1 MNLNNESAFTSV
13 PAPAKRSSLSSRASK
28 IPQKLAQ
35 SAFFSLKP
43 SASTLISSNPTNSP
57 NNDRLSTRISH
68 MLFRQRTTSE
78 SIIRES
84 RSSSTQSLD
93 YGSGSHGIDT
103 GRNYPSRSL
112 DIPAH
117 EAGRIYNKNNPK
129 SNLLTATSAALENN
143 QTQSSPSS
151 SPYSISSPERT
162 DFYSYYYNN
171 NNNNTNSNS
180 GHHNKSNHY
189 YNSSNSAA
197 DTVKDEFNLFSPL
210 SFSNS
215 SVSSFADSI
224 LNHHITPPPSPM
236 LPMIIKNN
244 KSSTPAPTKSSIE
257 EFANAL
263 IERCTHLIDLLNTT
277 NTANATATTADA
289 AAATIIPDDMD
300 FSHVRELELLSTQT
314 MTLIDACDESLC
326 LQDARQRI
334 QQEDL
339 YVSIKTMKSFL
350 VEIQTICEKCLTAYE
365 NAPCL
370 SFNVSDGFKKETSRI
385 DSMMY
390 TAKHYQDLQ
399 SDQIDANASWFR
411 HYFVGKPYHTFI
423 GSLKQE
429 APANL
434 PLIETTT
441 TTTTTNTSTRKS
453 KSKLNSY
460 FGSNPV
466 DETPLANDSVG
477 IISVIQERAKDFSGP
492 GNGAAAILGSQY
504 RIIIRSKEAEQVR
517 YIIHECMAKETQ
529 SSLEARGDSH
539 KLDKCT
545 PNHHDKRLRPF
556 KSRNLSQS
564 GSSMPQ
570 LSDAHNTT
578 TSRMLRAAILSVCPN
593 IDLRSFKELSAE
605 STIMAGLEK
614 DLLKYDEIHIP
625 KHYKFGVLTIRD
637 SQTTEESW
645 FSNTGLSERLQDFLD
660 IMGQK
665 IKLKGYKGYSA
676 GLDTKTLFIKAGE
689 SGEYAY
695 ISKWND
701 FDIMYHVAP
710 LMPSQKNDKQ
720 QVLRKKHIGNDIV
733 CIIFLE
739 GSQTFNPKA
748 IRSQFLHV
756 YIIVRPEVVNGSKCW
771 RIEVLTKSNVGEFGP
786 TIPSPPLLYDDD
798 TLKEFLT
805 LKLINA
811 ENAALKSDKF
821 FVPNNKARLGLL
833 SAHIQTGLSFNIP
846 QVLRSASTNRLT
858 SNKSSS
864 YLSITK
870 QQQLQQ
876 QQQQKKPQRPKSV
889 NNKSPASSI
898 GSNGS
903 SRLLREAILDE
914 EKRNRSTMASTD
926 IPPMPSI
933 SRSTLLQDLKKGFV
947 SGSKK
952 IKGEKSI
959 TRKTSQLKIS
969 STPPK
974 QALERV
980 CELDGSGSHPAGKDE
995 MFVGKDINISSES
1008 FISAEQ
1014 LFSSADAASQPTNS
1028 SAPIVKK
1035 STAPAHHRFAMKP
1048 FPARSNMR
1056 PPNLILDTATTAT
1069 ATTSMSN
1076 SHVSGLSW

>member
-1 MNLNNESAFTSV
+1 MNLNNESALNSA
-13 PAPAKRSSLSSRASK
+13 PAPTKRSSLSSRASK

-43 SASTLISSNPTNSP
+43 SASTLINASPIANP

-93 YGSGSHGIDT
+93 YGSSHGINT

-112 DIPAH
+112 DIPVH
-117 EAGRIYNKNNPK
+117 ELGRIYNKINPK
-129 SNLLTATSAALENN
+129 SNLPTAATATLDNN

-171 NNNNTNSNS
+171 NSS
-180 GHHNKSNHY
+180 SHSNKSNY
-189 YNSSNSAA
+189 YHNNSNNAA

-224 LNHHITPPPSPM
+224 LNCHITPPPSPM

-244 KSSTPAPTKSSIE
+244 KSSTPAPTALSIE

-277 NTANATATTADA
+277 NTNNATTAADV
-289 AAATIIPDDMD
+289 TIPDDMD
-300 FSHVRELELLSTQT
+300 FSHVRELELLSNQT

-334 QQEDL
+334 QKEGL

-350 VEIQTICEKCLTAYE
+350 VEIQTICEKCLMLYE
-365 NAPCL
+365 NASCL
-370 SFNVSDGFKKETSRI
+370 SFNVSDGFKKETSKI
-385 DSMMY
+385 DSMTH
-390 TAKHYQDLQ
+390 TAEYYQELP
-399 SDQIDANASWFR
+399 SDQIDSNASWFR

-429 APANL
+429 KPANL
-434 PLIETTT
+434 PLIETST
-441 TTTTTNTSTRKS
+441 TTTTTNSTSTKKS

-460 FGSNPV
+460 FGSSTTN
-466 DETPLANDSVG
+466 ETTLANDSVG
-477 IISVIQERAKDFSGP
+477 IISVIQERAKDFGGP

-504 RIIIRSKEAEQVR
+504 RIIIRSKEAEQMR

-529 SSLEARGDSH
+529 SSLEARGESN

-545 PNHHDKRLRPF
+545 SHHHHDRRLRPF
-556 KSRNLSQS
+556 MSRNLNQS

-570 LSDAHNTT
+570 LSDANNTT

-593 IDLRSFKELSAE
+593 IDLQSFKELSAE

-637 SQTTEESW
+637 NQTTEESW
-645 FSNTGLSERLQDFLD
+645 FSNTGLSEQLQDFLD

-676 GLDTKTLFIKAGE
+676 GLDTKTGE

-695 ISKWND
+695 MSKWND

-739 GSQTFNPKA
+739 GSQKFNPKA

-756 YIIVRPEVVNGSKCW
+756 YIVIRPEVVNEKKCW
-771 RIEVLTKSNVGEFGP
+771 RIEILTKSNVGEFGP
-786 TIPSPPLLYDDD
+786 TIPSPPLFYDDD

-821 FVPNNKARLGLL
+821 FIPNNKARLGLL

-846 QVLRSASTNRLT
+846 QVLRSASTNRLS

-870 QQQLQQ
+870 QQQQ

-926 IPPMPSI
+926 IPPMPSV

-952 IKGEKSI
+952 IKGEKSV

-969 STPPK
+969 STPSSTANTTK
-974 QALERV
+974 QTLERV
-980 CELDGSGSHPAGKDE
+980 YELDGSGSRPTKKDE
-995 MFVGKDINISSES
+995 MFVGKDIDISSES
-1008 FISAEQ
+1008 FISTEQ
-1014 LFSSADAASQPTNS
+1014 LFSSAEAASS
-1028 SAPIVKK
+1028 PIGSTTTIAKK
-1035 STAPAHHRFAMKP
+1035 SAAPAHHRYAMKP
-1048 FPARSNMR
+1048 FPAKSNIR
-1056 PPNLILDTATTAT
+1056 PPNLILGTATAAT

>member
-1 MNLNNESAFTSV
+1 MNLNNESTFISV
-13 PAPAKRSSLSSRASK
+13 PASAKRLSLSSRASK
-28 IPQKLAQ
+28 IPHKLAQ
-35 SAFFSLKP
+35 STFFSLKP
-43 SASTLISSNPTNSP
+43 SASALMNSSNNNNNINNT
-57 NNDRLSTRISH
+57 NDRLSTRISQ

-78 SIIRES
+78 STIRES

-93 YGSGSHGIDT
+93 YSNNIDT
-103 GRNYPSRSL
+103 SRNYPSRSL
-112 DIPAH
+112 DIPVH
-117 EAGRIYNKNNPK
+117 EAGRIYSRNDPRTNQI
-129 SNLLTATSAALENN
+129 TTTTAALDNN
-143 QTQSSPSS
+143 QTQSSASS

-171 NNNNTNSNS
+171 SNNNT
-180 GHHNKSNHY
+180 
-189 YNSSNSAA
+189 
-197 DTVKDEFNLFSPL
+197 DTTKDEFNLFSPL

-215 SVSSFADSI
+215 SASSFADSI

-244 KSSTPAPTKSSIE
+244 KSPISTATKLSIE

-263 IERCTHLIDLLNTT
+263 IERCEHLIDLISTT
-277 NTANATATTADA
+277 ITTDDATA
-289 AAATIIPDDMD
+289 PDDMN
-300 FSHVRELELLSTQT
+300 FSHVREIELLSNQT
-314 MTLIDACDESLC
+314 MVLIDACDESLC
-326 LQDARQRI
+326 LQDIKLKI
-334 QQEDL
+334 QKADL
-339 YVSIKTMKSFL
+339 YVSIKTTRSFL
-350 VEIQTICEKCLTAYE
+350 VEIQTICEKCLTLYK
-365 NAPCL
+365 NLSCL
-370 SFNVSDGFKKETSRI
+370 SFNVSDEFRKELPKI
-385 DSMMY
+385 DSITY
-390 TAKHYQDLQ
+390 TAKFYQELQ
-399 SDQIDANASWFR
+399 SDQIDANANWFR
-411 HYFVGKPYHTFI
+411 HHFVGKPYHTFI
-423 GSLKQE
+423 GSLKQDL
-429 APANL
+429 PINL
-434 PLIETTT
+434 PLIEIVTTAT
-441 TTTTTNTSTRKS
+441 TASTKKS

-460 FGSNPV
+460 FGSNTT
-466 DETPLANDSVG
+466 DDNSLTNDSIG

-504 RIIIRSKEAEQVR
+504 RVIIRSKEFEQAR

-529 SSLEARGDSH
+529 SSFEARGESV
-539 KLDKCT
+539 KLDKCI
-545 PNHHDKRLRPF
+545 PNSHHDKRLRPF
-556 KSRNLSQS
+556 MSRNSNQY

-570 LSDAHNTT
+570 LSDTNNTT

-625 KHYKFGVLTIRD
+625 KHYKFGLLTIRD
-637 SQTTEESW
+637 NQTTEESW
-645 FSNTGLSERLQDFLD
+645 FSNTGLSDNLQKFLN

-665 IKLKGYKGYSA
+665 IKLKGYKSYSA
-676 GLDTKTLFIKAGE
+676 GLDTKTGE
-689 SGEYAY
+689 SGESAY

-701 FDIMYHVAP
+701 FDIVYHVAP

-733 CIIFLE
+733 SIIFLE
-739 GSQTFNPKA
+739 GNQAFNPKA

-756 YIIVRPEVVNGSKCW
+756 YIIIRPEFVNERKCW
-771 RIEVLTKSNVGEFGP
+771 RIEVLAKNNVGEFGP
-786 TIPSPPLLYDDD
+786 ALPSPPLFYDDN

-805 LKLINA
+805 IKLINA

-821 FVPNNKARLGLL
+821 FIPNNKARLGLL
-833 SAHIQTGLSFNIP
+833 STHIQTGLAFNIP

-864 YLSITK
+864 YLSVSK
-870 QQQLQQ
+870 QRQE

-889 NNKSPASSI
+889 NNKSPANSI

-914 EKRNRSTMASTD
+914 EKRSRATMASTD

-969 STPPK
+969 TTPTNTK
-974 QALERV
+974 QQLESVR
-980 CELDGSGSHPAGKDE
+980 ESDGSGSHTKVLNQDQDD

-1008 FISAEQ
+1008 FISNEQ
-1014 LFSSADAASQPTNS
+1014 LFSSASTSADSTNTAAAATTTTTT
-1028 SAPIVKK
+1028 AT
-1035 STAPAHHRFAMKP
+1035 STTAKRFPPPAHHRFGMKP
-1048 FPARSNMR
+1048 FATKSTIR
-1056 PPNLILDTATTAT
+1056 PPNLILSTTAATTAT
-1069 ATTSMSN
+1069 SVSN
-1076 SHVSGLSW
+1076 GHVSGLSW